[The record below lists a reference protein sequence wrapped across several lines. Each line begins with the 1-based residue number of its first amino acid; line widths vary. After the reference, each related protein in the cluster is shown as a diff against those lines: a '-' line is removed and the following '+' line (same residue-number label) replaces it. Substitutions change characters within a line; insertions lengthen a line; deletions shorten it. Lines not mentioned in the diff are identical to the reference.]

1 MIKTLP
7 RVILFLLLF
16 IGFTSEV
23 WAQQY
28 TFKRTVGSVAINR
41 PNDIT
46 VDGDGYI
53 YVSSYENGIA
63 KLNPAGELVFFKS
76 LKEGFVTRDIT
87 LDRQGNLWAI
97 TDYDS
102 RVKKFDSKGNVVFG
116 FGAASASGSGN
127 GYFKNPIGIS
137 VDPKGNVWVADAG
150 NNRVQKFDPTGKFL
164 LTFGSQGSGDGQF
177 TTMNDLSADN
187 QGNIWV
193 VDKGNNRL
201 QKFDSNGNFLLKIGA
216 YGSANGQFNS
226 PEDVKI
232 DNQGNV
238 WVADK
243 DNYRIQKF
251 DSTGRFLSKFG
262 AQGGNFDQLSSPGNI
277 CLDKQ
282 NNLYILDGS
291 LGIKKYDPTMHLL
304 QTFPFLSSDNGKF
317 ALPADVQVDSQGNV
331 WVVDRGNFRVQKFDS
346 NGKFL
351 LKVGG
356 YGTTNGLFDTPGNI
370 AVDNL
375 GNLWVIDGGTY
386 RVQKFNANGTF
397 LLKFGSQGTSNGQFV
412 DLRDI
417 ATDKQGNVWIWD
429 AGNGRIQKFNSS
441 GKFLLSFGSLGAGDS
456 EFSNSSFIS
465 TDLNGNLWVM
475 DSGNSSLKKFD
486 STGKFLFKVGMQGS
500 GNGQFYNPIDITA
513 DVQGNIWIGD
523 RDNNRFQRFD
533 SNGKFL
539 SQTDSPNVI
548 PLYFCFDSYGAMYC
562 TTMAGVLVYTPNSSV
577 NPIYSFIK
585 GRIYSDLNQ
594 NCTFDGTDKPVSDVV
609 VLANPGSYYGITDK
623 NGNYRIAV
631 DTGSYTVSQVL
642 NNTIG
647 SVLHPICPANNISSL
662 VSIKTKG
669 DSISNINFGN
679 TVTAIPHLDIAVSS
693 DRRRRCFSSQTVVT
707 FSNTGYAD
715 AQGVKVYVKMPEN
728 VILQTAD
735 KPFTITPDS
744 SYVFSIG
751 TLGAN
756 QTSTI
761 QITDSVACIADITG
775 LTACTKV
782 WITPAN
788 DYTLPESSTW
798 DKSDIMLTGKCV
810 ENGRV
815 QMVIKNI
822 GHAMADSAEFR
833 ILLNAQL
840 ALRKN
845 YKLEAGDSLVLRIP
859 ANGKTVRLEA
869 NQRPDHPRKSQ
880 TNLTIEGCVAS
891 TSDVV
896 SKGFVDALP
905 QDDAEPEVAVE
916 CLPIIDSFDPNDKLV
931 SPVGTSKDHYTPTNT
946 ELKYTIRFQNTGTDY
961 AYTVTVVDTLSE
973 SLDISTLQMGSSS
986 HMYSLKVTGKGRP
999 VLTWKFNTIN
1009 LPDSTRDQAG
1019 SNGFVQFTI
1028 KPKANL
1034 AEKALIEN
1042 FADIFFDYND
1052 PVRTNT
1058 TANVL
1063 YDVPPVIAP
1072 QNQLSEKG
1080 VIFLP
1085 PTISSFT
1092 PETAQIGEQIT
1103 ITGTNYQTIL
1113 TDNTVTINGKKAT
1126 VVSATETQLVVTIP
1140 TGVTAGKVSVTTLG
1154 GTATSETEFVMKP
1167 TATEQPEWSRSIVIS
1182 PNPSDGRFTIDF
1194 SQAST
1199 RIETID
1205 VYNNLGQKI
1214 YTQAVSQ
1221 SSYQKELDLS
1231 GNGVGI
1237 YLVVFKTDKGNATR
1251 KVIVK

>member
-7 RVILFLLLF
+7 RVILFLLLS
-16 IGFTSEV
+16 IGLTSEV

-28 TFKRTVGSVAINR
+28 TFKRTVGKTGASRPSDIAMDIN
-41 PNDIT
+41 
-46 VDGDGYI
+46 GAI
-53 YVSSYENGIA
+53 YVASEDRSIMKLGADSRFLFMVGSFGSRVDVFGGTNHIA
-63 KLNPAGELVFFKS
+63 TDA
-76 LKEGFVTRDIT
+76 
-87 LDRQGNLWAI
+87 QGNLWVA
-97 TDYDS
+97 DS
-102 RVKKFDSKGNVVFG
+102 YKSVIQKFDSKGSLLFQFG
-116 FGAASASGSGN
+116 SKGTGN
-127 GYFKNPIGIS
+127 GQLSNPTAIF
-137 VDPKGNVWVADAG
+137 VDI
-150 NNRVQKFDPTGKFL
+150 
-164 LTFGSQGSGDGQF
+164 
-177 TTMNDLSADN
+177 

-193 VDKGNNRL
+193 TDESNRL
-201 QKFDSNGNFLLKIGA
+201 QKFDATGKFLLKTGSG
-216 YGSANGQFNS
+216 GSADGQFMS
-226 PEDVKI
+226 ASGITVDT
-232 DNQGNV
+232 QGNV
-238 WVADK
+238 WVADS
-243 DNYRIQKF
+243 Y
-251 DSTGRFLSKFG
+251 
-262 AQGGNFDQLSSPGNI
+262 A
-277 CLDKQ
+277 
-282 NNLYILDGS
+282 
-291 LGIKKYDPTMHLL
+291 H
-304 QTFPFLSSDNGKF
+304 
-317 ALPADVQVDSQGNV
+317 
-331 WVVDRGNFRVQKFDS
+331 
-346 NGKFL
+346 
-351 LKVGG
+351 
-356 YGTTNGLFDTPGNI
+356 
-370 AVDNL
+370 
-375 GNLWVIDGGTY
+375 
-386 RVQKFNANGTF
+386 
-397 LLKFGSQGTSNGQFV
+397 
-412 DLRDI
+412 
-417 ATDKQGNVWIWD
+417 
-429 AGNGRIQKFNSS
+429 RIQKFNSS
-441 GKFLLSFGSLGAGDS
+441 GKFLL
-456 EFSNSSFIS
+456 
-465 TDLNGNLWVM
+465 
-475 DSGNSSLKKFD
+475 
-486 STGKFLFKVGMQGS
+486 KVGSEGS
-500 GNGQFYNPIDITA
+500 GNGQFNHPWSVAVDSK
-513 DVQGNIWIGD
+513 GNVWVL
-523 RDNNRFQRFD
+523 DNGNGRIQKFD
-533 SNGKFL
+533 GNGKFL
-539 SQTDSPNVI
+539 LTSGEVGSNDGQLANPKGMIIDKQDNIWVADCSNNRVQRFGTDGKFLSKFASPASDNG
-548 PLYFCFDSYGAMYC
+548 SYKYP
-562 TTMAGVLVYTPNSSV
+562 AGVTVDNSGNTWVVDEGNHRIQKFDPDGNFLSTFGSLGMADTQLNYPQDLTLDRQGNVWITNSGNQKIKKFDATGNFLFAFGEKGTGNGQFISPQGICIDRQDNIWISDRNNHCVQKFDKNGNFLLKIGSSQGSADGQFDQPQGINVDSKGNIWVVDNNNNRLQKFSSDGKFLLKLNSNGAGDGQLNYPSDVAVDNEDNIWITDVQNRRIQKFDPTGKFLSKIDLLSISMQPYAIAIDKEGDVYWTNSTLGV
-577 NPIYSFIK
+577 MVYSTDQVAFIN
-585 GRIYSDLNQ
+585 GTIYSDANLN
-594 NCTFDGTDKPVSDVV
+594 CKFDASDKP
-609 VLANPGSYYGITDK
+609 LPGIIVKTEPGDYFGVTDRE
-623 NGNYRIAV
+623 GNYRIAV
-631 DTGSYTVSQVL
+631 PLGTYTVSQILNTDNVL
-642 NNTIG
+642 LQP
-647 SVLHPICPANNISSL
+647 VCPVNNISTSVTL
-662 VSIKTKG
+662 SSKG
-669 DSISNINFGN
+669 ERVSNINFGN
-679 TVTAIPHLDIAVSS
+679 TVTAIPHLTIAVSS

-715 AQGVKVYVKMPEN
+715 AQDVKVYVKMPEN

-788 DYTLPESSTW
+788 DYTLSENSTW
-798 DKSDIMLTGKCV
+798 DNSDIALIGKCV

-815 QMVIKNI
+815 QMVIKNM
-822 GHAMADSAEFR
+822 GQAMADSAEFR

-880 TNLTIEGCVAS
+880 TNLTIEGCKS
-891 TSDVV
+891 SISDVV

-931 SPVGTSKDHYTPTNT
+931 SPVGTPNDHYTPTNT

-999 VLTWKFNTIN
+999 VLTWTFNTIN

-1034 AEKALIEN
+1034 AEKAQIEN

-1063 YDVPPVIAP
+1063 YDVPPVITQ
-1072 QNQLSEKG
+1072 QNQLSENG

-1194 SQAST
+1194 SKAST
-1199 RIETID
+1199 RIQNID
-1205 VYNNLGQKI
+1205 VYNNLGQKM

-1237 YLVVFKTDKGNATR
+1237 YLAVFKTDKGNATR